1 MSILPDISYSEWAL
15 LVELLQRE
23 QNTLPEEI
31 GRARLAEAKEDLR
44 GRLGLVESLLERL
57 QAVGCPE
64 YADAT

>member
-1 MSILPDISYSEWAL
+1 MSILPDISYAEWAL
-15 LVELLQRE
+15 LVELLERE

-31 GRARLAEAKEDLR
+31 DHSGLAHVKVDLEQRLETVDN
-44 GRLGLVESLLERL
+44 LLERL